1 MQEIFLQKGVLH
13 KIGGSQPILLQNRNK
28 VWMVQTGSADIF
40 AVLLNN
46 GNPVGL
52 RSHLFRVEQ
61 GDYLFACG
69 HPQYPD
75 ETILVSG
82 LTGTE
87 LIELDTSTFTTAL
100 KYYEEFQNPHHDP
113 LRDQYHDRGTQFY
126 QCVHNWI
133 NGLYRGVRIHSS
145 MPPKTNVHMEPGHSI
160 QLKKEESIHPTHHMI
175 WVRVEQGSLKVLGRE
190 DCSLIVKGNIFP
202 LSRGSWLTAHEDTCI
217 IPIETENYLKEDPD
231 LNGFYRFLEIILE
244 MLRLNR
250 LKRDIVDADRLEQ
263 KLDNEA
269 SAYDQGLKSLASVMD
284 ASKNLSTVTT
294 EDDSL
299 FRACVLVGQ
308 GMGIEFKPIPREILG
323 KKDKLDTII
332 RFSSIRKREVVLKG
346 EWWKKDN
353 GPMLAFTEEDQTP
366 LALIPDSASSYHC
379 IDPDT
384 GRSFRVNRA
393 VAEELKPF
401 ATIFYRS
408 FPPKALK
415 GIDLFRFSI
424 FKGYKD
430 LFVLLIMGLLGALLG
445 LVTPMAM
452 GMIFDTII
460 PEASRS
466 QMFQIGYILFTCAMA
481 TSIFEITRGFAA
493 LRLEGKI
500 DAALQCAV
508 MDRLLLLSPTF
519 FRKFTAGDLAERTLG
534 INAIRQ
540 VLSSVVITTALSSI
554 FSLFYFVL
562 LFWYSWKLALVA
574 LGLTFLSVSTT
585 GAIAYMQVRNQRY
598 LATIQGKISGMVLQ
612 FITGISKLRITG
624 TENRAFIKWAE
635 QFGNQERISYKSG
648 ILTNFMSTFN
658 VSFPIL
664 ATMAIFFSVVFMTTG
679 DFSTGK
685 FLAFNS
691 AYGNFQNALLQ
702 MSTTAIAV
710 MSIVP
715 LYERAKPILETIPEV
730 DSDKLHPGELSGDIE
745 ISHINFRYGNDGP
758 LILDD
763 VVMQIK
769 AGEFVAIVGSSGS
782 GKSTLFRLLVG
793 FETQETGSIYYD
805 GQDINTLDIREVRR
819 QIGVVLQNSQIMPGD
834 VFKNIVG
841 SSAYLT
847 VEDAWEAARMAGLAE
862 DIKEMPMGMHTL
874 LQAGSGTL
882 SGGQKQRLMIARAI
896 VHKPRIIYFDEAT
909 SALDNHTQTIVIKS
923 LEDLQATRVMI
934 AHRLSTIVNADRI
947 FVLEKGGIVQS
958 GSYKELIQQPGIFAD
973 LAKRQIA

>member
-13 KIGGSQPILLQNRNK
+13 KTGGNQPILLQNQNK
-28 VWMVQTGSADIF
+28 VWIVHTGSADIF
-40 AVLLNN
+40 SVLLEN
-46 GNPVGL
+46 GNPVGV
-52 RSHLFRVEQ
+52 RSHLFRAEQ
-61 GDYLFACG
+61 GDYMFASQ
-69 HPQYPD
+69 HPLYPK
-75 ETILVSG
+75 EAILVSC

-87 LIELDTSTFTTAL
+87 LIELDITQFTAEL
-100 KYYEEFQNPHHDP
+100 QCRNE
-113 LRDQYHDRGTQFY
+113 HDRGMQFH
-126 QCVHNWI
+126 QCAQNWI
-133 NGLYRGVRIHSS
+133 NGLYKGVHIHSF
-145 MPPKTNVHMEPGHSI
+145 MPPKNNVQMEAGHSI
-160 QLKKEESIHPTHHMI
+160 QLKKNESIHPAQNMI
-175 WVRVEQGSLKVLGRE
+175 WVRVEKGSLKVLGG
-190 DCSLIVKGNIFP
+190 DDYPLISKGELFP
-202 LSRGSWLTAHEDTCI
+202 LSRGSWLTAAEDSCI
-217 IPIETENYLKEDPD
+217 IPIETDDYLKEDPD
-231 LNGFYRFLEIILE
+231 LNGFYRFPEIILE

-250 LKRDIVDADRLEQ
+250 LNRDKFDAKRLRQ
-263 KLDNEA
+263 KLENEA
-269 SAYDQGLKSLASVMD
+269 SAYDLGLKILASVME
-284 ASKNLSTVTT
+284 ASKKLSTVTT
-294 EDDSL
+294 EEDPL
-299 FRACVLVGQ
+299 FRACALVGHW
-308 GMGIEFKPIPREILG
+308 MGIRFKPIPREILG
-323 KKDKLDTII
+323 EKGKLDTIT
-332 RFSSIRKREVVLKG
+332 RFSSVRKREVALKG
-346 EWWKKDN
+346 EWWKQDN
-353 GPMLAFTEEDQTP
+353 GPMLAFTEEDQKP
-366 LALIPDSASSYHC
+366 MALIPDSVTSYHC

-384 GRSFRVNRA
+384 GSTNRVNRA
-393 VAEELKPF
+393 VAEKLKPF

-408 FPPKALK
+408 FPPKVLK
-415 GIDLFRFSI
+415 GIDLFSFSI
-424 FKGYKD
+424 FKKYRD
-430 LFVLLIMGLLGALLG
+430 LSTLLIMGLLGSLLG
-445 LVTPMAM
+445 LFTPMAI

-460 PEASRS
+460 PEASRF
-466 QMFQIGYILFTCAMA
+466 QMFQVAYILVTCALA

-519 FRKFTAGDLAERTLG
+519 FRRFTAGDLAERTLG

-554 FSLFYFVL
+554 FSLFYFIL

-574 LGLTFLSVSTT
+574 MGLTFLSVATT
-585 GAIAYMQVRNQRY
+585 VAIAYMQVRNQRH
-598 LATIQGKISGMVLQ
+598 LATIQGRISGMVLQ

-648 ILTNFMSTFN
+648 ILTNFMTTFN
-658 VSFPIL
+658 VGFPVL
-664 ATMAIFFSVVFMTTG
+664 ATMAIFFSVVFMTKG
-679 DFSTGK
+679 DFSTGN

-702 MSTTAIAV
+702 MSTTVIAV

-730 DSDKLHPGELSGDIE
+730 DTDKLHPGELSGDIE
-745 ISHINFRYGNDGP
+745 INHINFRYSNDGP
-758 LILDD
+758 LVLDD
-763 VVMQIK
+763 ISMQIK

-805 GQDINTLDIREVRR
+805 GQDLNTLDVREVRR
-819 QIGVVLQNSQIMPGD
+819 QIGVVLQNSKIMPGD
-834 VFKNIVG
+834 VFKNIIG
-841 SSAYLT
+841 SSSYLT
-847 VEDAWEAARMAGLAE
+847 VEDAWEAARMAGLE
-862 DIKEMPMGMHTL
+862 QDIKDMPMGMHTM
-874 LQAGSGTL
+874 LQAGGGTL

-909 SALDNHTQTIVIKS
+909 SALDNHTQSIVIKS

-958 GSYKELIQQPGIFAD
+958 GSYEELIKQPGTFAN
-973 LAKRQIA
+973 LAKRQLV